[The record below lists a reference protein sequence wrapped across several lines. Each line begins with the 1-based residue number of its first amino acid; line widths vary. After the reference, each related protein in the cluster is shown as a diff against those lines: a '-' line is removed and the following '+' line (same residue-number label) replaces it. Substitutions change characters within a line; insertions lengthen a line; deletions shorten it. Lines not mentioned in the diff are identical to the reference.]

1 MIVTCTSCQT
11 RFRVSREQIGPKGAR
26 IRCGRCHAVFVIPPA
41 AHEGVSAAPL
51 AAAPVG
57 PQAPSPPPL
66 PRAGERATAP
76 GSEVPA
82 GDPFAPGP
90 PAQAAA
96 SLDPFAPVTRATAPR
111 GAPTFAPD
119 PFAPADEGAD
129 PFGPV
134 DGGAT
139 PAGEDEPGTLD
150 DPFGPG
156 LLSDPPRG
164 TSAAVP
170 LAATDLTELLDGS
183 ARRSPGVASDS
194 LALEERE
201 SPPLAGGGASFEQPE
216 MHVGPAGLD
225 LVGSEV
231 AGRGGDDGASGYGE
245 VPGLDGWDPDP
256 GEPELRGLEANAGP
270 NGGAVPVPAVP
281 VPAVPVPW
289 SADETP
295 PSAGLA
301 APEPPMPSVA
311 PAPVPAPASSG
322 SAPFAAAA
330 GGGPLVAALT
340 SSLSLA
346 LLIAVA
352 IALFLA
358 WRGGL
363 PARLLGS
370 LSRAPAPLVE
380 TLAVR
385 GGLYDTATGSAV
397 LVVRGQVGAR
407 APVSGPVRVRA
418 ELVDGGRVV
427 ATASGLAGATAT
439 SEQVFG
445 VGAPEEVAALRREL
459 DARAV
464 TSLAAGATVPFLV
477 VFPPPAPDPSGLE
490 LRVAAEPTPAAT
502 R

>member
-1 MIVTCTSCQT
+1 
-11 RFRVSREQIGPKGAR
+11 
-26 IRCGRCHAVFVIPPA
+26 
-41 AHEGVSAAPL
+41 
-51 AAAPVG
+51 
-57 PQAPSPPPL
+57 
-66 PRAGERATAP
+66 
-76 GSEVPA
+76 
-82 GDPFAPGP
+82 
-90 PAQAAA
+90 
-96 SLDPFAPVTRATAPR
+96 
-111 GAPTFAPD
+111 
-119 PFAPADEGAD
+119 
-129 PFGPV
+129 
-134 DGGAT
+134 
-139 PAGEDEPGTLD
+139 
-150 DPFGPG
+150 
-156 LLSDPPRG
+156 
-164 TSAAVP
+164 
-170 LAATDLTELLDGS
+170 
-183 ARRSPGVASDS
+183 
-194 LALEERE
+194 
-201 SPPLAGGGASFEQPE
+201 
-216 MHVGPAGLD
+216 MHVGSAGLD

-231 AGRGGDDGASGYGE
+231 AGQEGSDHGASGYGE

-270 NGGAVPVPAVP
+270 NGGAVP

-322 SAPFAAAA
+322 SAPSAAAA

-380 TLAVR
+380 ALAVR

-407 APVSGPVRVRA
+407 AAVSGPVRVRA
-418 ELVDGGRVV
+418 DLVDGGRVV

-439 SEQVFG
+439 AEQVFG
-445 VGAPEEVAALRREL
+445 VGAPEEVAALRRDL

>member
-11 RFRVSREQIGPKGAR
+11 RFRVSGEQIGPKGAR
-26 IRCGRCHAVFVIPPA
+26 IRCGRCHTIFVIRPA
-41 AHEGVSAAPL
+41 THEEDVSAAPL
-51 AAAPVG
+51 AATPVW
-57 PQAPSPPPL
+57 PQVTSPPPL
-66 PRAGERATAP
+66 PGADERANAP
-76 GSEVPA
+76 ASEVPA

-90 PAQAAA
+90 PAQAVAT
-96 SLDPFAPVTRATAPR
+96 LDPFSPVTRA
-111 GAPTFAPD
+111 APTFDPD
-119 PFAPADEGAD
+119 LFAPAGEGAD
-129 PFGPV
+129 PFGPA
-134 DGGAT
+134 DGGAA
-139 PAGEDEPGTLD
+139 PASPTREDEPGATLD

-156 LLSDPPRG
+156 LLSDPPHG
-164 TSAAVP
+164 TSAAAS
-170 LAATDLTELLDGS
+170 LGASDLTELLDGS

-201 SPPLAGGGASFEQPE
+201 APPLAGGGASFEQPE
-216 MHVGPAGLD
+216 MQLTPAGLD
-225 LVGSEV
+225 LVGPEV
-231 AGRGGDDGASGYGE
+231 AGREGSDDGASGHGE
-245 VPGLDGWDPDP
+245 VPGLTSWDP
-256 GEPELRGLEANAGP
+256 GEPELRGFEPNAEH
-270 NGGAVPVPAVP
+270 GGAVPA
-281 VPAVPVPW
+281 PW

-295 PSAGLA
+295 PSPGLA
-301 APEPPMPSVA
+301 APEPSMPAVT
-311 PAPVPAPASSG
+311 PAPVLAPASPG
-322 SAPFAAAA
+322 SAPSTAS
-330 GGGPLVAALT
+330 GGPLVAALT

-407 APVSGPVRVRA
+407 AAVSGPVRVRA

-427 ATASGLAGATAT
+427 ATAAGLAGATAT
-439 SEQVFG
+439 AEQVFG
-445 VGAPEEVAALRREL
+445 VGAPEEVAALRGEL

-477 VFPPPAPDPSGLE
+477 VFPPPVPDASGLE
-490 LRVAAEPTPAAT
+490 LRVAAEPMPAAT